1 MKCYHMTKLDY
12 LDSINQFG
20 LLPRS
25 GDNSRLIQDDQVKV
39 FFSEGYE
46 GAIALY
52 VDFSI
57 VYRKAKE
64 KEIALDDDLK
74 GKILLSKDLEDYL
87 GDGVYLSFDMNG
99 IKNERNFENG
109 CTSQPIASD
118 IINVLLLEDITNGN
132 ITYSRFDIIH
142 YMMSTISP
150 EQITYYGEK
159 YPDSPPFDAATK
171 RIQDK
176 IKKYYE
182 ENKEIIDVYRSGS
195 YKLKELSLNEFLNYS
210 KNKHR

>member
-46 GAIALY
+46 GVIALY

-64 KEIALDDDLK
+64 KEITLDDDLK

-176 IKKYYE
+176 VKKYYE

>member
-1 MKCYHMTKLDY
+1 MTKLDY

-46 GAIALY
+46 GATALY

-64 KEIALDDDLK
+64 KEITLDDDLK

-176 IKKYYE
+176 VKKYYE

>member
-64 KEIALDDDLK
+64 KEITLDDDLK

-109 CTSQPIASD
+109 CTSQPITSD

>member
-1 MKCYHMTKLDY
+1 MTKLDY

-87 GDGVYLSFDMNG
+87 GNGVYLSFDMNG

-159 YPDSPPFDAATK
+159 YLESPPFDAATK

-176 IKKYYE
+176 VKKYYE

>member
-1 MKCYHMTKLDY
+1 MTKLDY

-46 GAIALY
+46 GVIALY

-64 KEIALDDDLK
+64 KEITLDDDLK

-109 CTSQPIASD
+109 CTSQSIDSD
-118 IINVLLLEDITNGN
+118 IINVLLLEDITNGD

-176 IKKYYE
+176 VKKYYE

>member
-1 MKCYHMTKLDY
+1 MTKLDY

-46 GAIALY
+46 GVIALY

-64 KEIALDDDLK
+64 KEITLDDDLK

-176 IKKYYE
+176 VKKYYE

>member
-64 KEIALDDDLK
+64 KEITLDDDLK
-74 GKILLSKDLEDYL
+74 RKILLSKDLEDYL

-176 IKKYYE
+176 VKKYYE

>member
-1 MKCYHMTKLDY
+1 M
-12 LDSINQFG
+12 
-20 LLPRS
+20 
-25 GDNSRLIQDDQVKV
+25 
-39 FFSEGYE
+39 
-46 GAIALY
+46 
-52 VDFSI
+52 
-57 VYRKAKE
+57 
-64 KEIALDDDLK
+64 DDDLK

-176 IKKYYE
+176 VKKYYE

>member
-64 KEIALDDDLK
+64 KEITLDDDLK

-150 EQITYYGEK
+150 EQITYYGGK

-176 IKKYYE
+176 VKKYYE

>member
-1 MKCYHMTKLDY
+1 MTKLDY

-64 KEIALDDDLK
+64 KEITLDDDLK
-74 GKILLSKDLEDYL
+74 GKILLSKELEDYL

-109 CTSQPIASD
+109 CTSQPIVSD

-176 IKKYYE
+176 VKKYYE

>member
-1 MKCYHMTKLDY
+1 MTKLDY

-64 KEIALDDDLK
+64 KEITLDDDLK

-132 ITYSRFDIIH
+132 IIYSRFDIIH

-176 IKKYYE
+176 VKKYYE
-182 ENKEIIDVYRSGS
+182 ENKEIIDVYRRGS

>member
-1 MKCYHMTKLDY
+1 MKCYHMTKLGY

-87 GDGVYLSFDMNG
+87 GNGVYLSFDMNG

-176 IKKYYE
+176 VKKYYE

>member
-64 KEIALDDDLK
+64 KEITLDDDLK

-109 CTSQPIASD
+109 CTSQPITSN

>member
-1 MKCYHMTKLDY
+1 MTKLDY

-64 KEIALDDDLK
+64 KEITLDDDLK
-74 GKILLSKDLEDYL
+74 RKILLSKDLEDYL

-176 IKKYYE
+176 VKKYYE

>member
-1 MKCYHMTKLDY
+1 MTKLDY
-12 LDSINQFG
+12 LESINQFG

-25 GDNSRLIQDDQVKV
+25 GENSKLIQDNQVKV

-64 KEIALDDDLK
+64 NEIALDDDLK

-87 GDGVYLSFDMNG
+87 GDGVYLSFDMKG

-109 CTSQPIASD
+109 CTSQSIDSD
-118 IINVLLLEDITNGN
+118 FINVLLLEDITNGN

-150 EQITYYGEK
+150 EQITYYGVK
-159 YPDSPPFDAATK
+159 YPDSPSFDAATK

-176 IKKYYE
+176 VKKYYE

>member
-1 MKCYHMTKLDY
+1 MTKLDY

-64 KEIALDDDLK
+64 KEITLDDDLK

-99 IKNERNFENG
+99 IKNERNFQNG
-109 CTSQPIASD
+109 CTSQPIASN

-132 ITYSRFDIIH
+132 IIYSRFDIIH

-176 IKKYYE
+176 VKKYYE

>member
-1 MKCYHMTKLDY
+1 MTKLDY

-64 KEIALDDDLK
+64 KEITLDDDLK

-109 CTSQPIASD
+109 CTSQPITSN

>member
-64 KEIALDDDLK
+64 KEITLDDDLK

-87 GDGVYLSFDMNG
+87 GDGVYLSFDMNE

-109 CTSQPIASD
+109 CTSQPIVSD

-176 IKKYYE
+176 VKKYYE
-182 ENKEIIDVYRSGS
+182 ENKEIIDAYRSGS

>member
-64 KEIALDDDLK
+64 KEITLDDDLK

-176 IKKYYE
+176 VKKYYE

>member
-1 MKCYHMTKLDY
+1 MTKLDY

>member
-1 MKCYHMTKLDY
+1 MTKLDY

-64 KEIALDDDLK
+64 KEITLDDDLK

-176 IKKYYE
+176 VKKYYE

>member
-20 LLPRS
+20 LLPRT

-64 KEIALDDDLK
+64 KAITLDDDLK

-132 ITYSRFDIIH
+132 IIYSRFDIIH

-150 EQITYYGEK
+150 GQITYYGEK

-176 IKKYYE
+176 VKKYYE
-182 ENKEIIDVYRSGS
+182 ENKEIIDVYRRGS

>member
-64 KEIALDDDLK
+64 KEITLDDDLK

-109 CTSQPIASD
+109 CTSQPIASN

-132 ITYSRFDIIH
+132 IIYSRFDIIH

-176 IKKYYE
+176 VKKYYE

>member
-64 KEIALDDDLK
+64 KEITLDDDLK

-109 CTSQPIASD
+109 CTSQPITSN

-176 IKKYYE
+176 VKKYYE

>member
-1 MKCYHMTKLDY
+1 MTKLDY

-64 KEIALDDDLK
+64 KEITLDDDLK

>member
-64 KEIALDDDLK
+64 KEITLDDDLK

-150 EQITYYGEK
+150 EQITYYGVK

-176 IKKYYE
+176 VKKYYE
-182 ENKEIIDVYRSGS
+182 ENKEIIDAYRSGS

>member
-87 GDGVYLSFDMNG
+87 GNGVYLSFDMNG

-176 IKKYYE
+176 VKKYYE

>member
-64 KEIALDDDLK
+64 KERSDGLQVCSGLPMWEFNHLDSGYITGQK
-74 GKILLSKDLEDYL
+74 FRNWERRNSSK
-87 GDGVYLSFDMNG
+87 S
-99 IKNERNFENG
+99 I
-109 CTSQPIASD
+109 
-118 IINVLLLEDITNGN
+118 
-132 ITYSRFDIIH
+132 
-142 YMMSTISP
+142 
-150 EQITYYGEK
+150 
-159 YPDSPPFDAATK
+159 
-171 RIQDK
+171 
-176 IKKYYE
+176 
-182 ENKEIIDVYRSGS
+182 KEINSDSS
-195 YKLKELSLNEFLNYS
+195 
-210 KNKHR
+210 

>member
-64 KEIALDDDLK
+64 KEITLDDDLK

-150 EQITYYGEK
+150 EQSTYYGEK

-176 IKKYYE
+176 VKKYYE

>member
-46 GAIALY
+46 GATALY

-64 KEIALDDDLK
+64 KEITLDDDLK

-176 IKKYYE
+176 VKKYYE

>member
-1 MKCYHMTKLDY
+1 MTKLDY

-64 KEIALDDDLK
+64 KEITLDDDLK

-109 CTSQPIASD
+109 CTSQPIASN

-132 ITYSRFDIIH
+132 IIYSRFDIIH

-176 IKKYYE
+176 VKKYYE

>member
-64 KEIALDDDLK
+64 KEITLDDDLK

>member
-1 MKCYHMTKLDY
+1 MTKLDY
-12 LDSINQFG
+12 LESINQFG
-20 LLPRS
+20 LLPHS
-25 GDNSRLIQDDQVKV
+25 GENSKLIQDNQVKV

-64 KEIALDDDLK
+64 NEIALDDDLK

-87 GDGVYLSFDMNG
+87 GDGVYLSFDMKG

-109 CTSQPIASD
+109 CTSQSIDSD
-118 IINVLLLEDITNGN
+118 FINVLLLEDITNGN

-150 EQITYYGEK
+150 EQITYYGVK
-159 YPDSPPFDAATK
+159 YPDSPSFDAATK

-176 IKKYYE
+176 VKKYYE

>member
-1 MKCYHMTKLDY
+1 MTKLDY

-64 KEIALDDDLK
+64 KEITLDDDLK

-109 CTSQPIASD
+109 CTSQPITSD

>member
-1 MKCYHMTKLDY
+1 MTKLDY

-64 KEIALDDDLK
+64 KEITLDDDLK

-150 EQITYYGEK
+150 EQITYYGGK

-176 IKKYYE
+176 VKKYYE

>member
-46 GAIALY
+46 GATALY

-64 KEIALDDDLK
+64 KEITLDDDLK

-87 GDGVYLSFDMNG
+87 GNGVYLSFDMNG

-176 IKKYYE
+176 VKKYYE